1 VVGIVRDVRQ
11 TSLALEEPDAVY
23 IPTTQSWF
31 ADDTLSLVVRTRG
44 DAAML
49 APAIQDAI
57 WRVDKDQPILR
68 VVTMSKLLDASIGQ
82 RRFIL
87 ILFEAFSF
95 VALLLA
101 ATGIYG
107 VLSSSVAERTREI
120 GVRSALGARRGDI
133 LALVLRQG
141 MTLAAVGVLLGLG
154 GALLASRALSA
165 LLFGV

>member
-1 VVGIVRDVRQ
+1 
-11 TSLALEEPDAVY
+11 
-23 IPTTQSWF
+23 
-31 ADDTLSLVVRTRG
+31 
-44 DAAML
+44 
-49 APAIQDAI
+49 
-57 WRVDKDQPILR
+57 
-68 VVTMSKLLDASIGQ
+68 
-82 RRFIL
+82 
-87 ILFEAFSF
+87 

-165 LLFGV
+165 LLFGVSRLDPLTYAGVSMLLLIVSACACLVPALRAASIDPVQALRSE